1 MARKK
6 SNGITRRDFIK
17 STTAGALAAGIAP
30 CVLVGESEQAAK
42 TGSKS
47 IKALAF
53 DAYGTLFDVHSVV
66 SALNEKF
73 PGRGTE
79 ISNAWRLR
87 QLQYTWLRALMGR
100 YEDFWKVTEV
110 ALEAACKSLKLSCDP
125 GTRAALMEGY
135 LHLDAFPE
143 VKEALKSLSAYR
155 LAILSNGT
163 PRMLQ
168 AAVESAGLKGMFAQ
182 VISVDEIKTYKPKPE
197 VYQLAPQKFRVEK
210 ASIGFISSNFWDAV
224 GAKSF
229 GLRAFWVN
237 RTGSPAEELGL
248 APDATV
254 NTLTELAG
262 VLET

>member
-1 MARKK
+1 MAGRRGK
-6 SNGITRRDFIK
+6 GVTRRDFIK
-17 STTAGALAAGIAP
+17 TATASTLAAGMAP
-30 CVLVGESEQAAK
+30 PVLLAQPKGAAK
-42 TGSKS
+42 TGSKA
-47 IKALAF
+47 IRALAF

-73 PGRGTE
+73 PGKGAE

-87 QLQYTWLRALMGR
+87 QLQYTWLRALMGL
-100 YEDFWKVTEV
+100 YEDFWKVTEA
-110 ALEAACKSLKLSCDP
+110 ALEAACESLQLSCDP
-125 GTRAALMEGY
+125 VTRAALMEAY
-135 LHLDAFPE
+135 LHLEAFPE

-168 AAVESAGLKGMFAQ
+168 AAVESAGLRGMFAQ

-197 VYQLAPQKFRVEK
+197 VYQLAPQKLRVDK
-210 ASIGFISSNFWDAV
+210 AGIGFVSSNFWDVV

-237 RTGSPAEELGL
+237 RTGAPADELGL
-248 APDATV
+248 APDAMLKA
-254 NTLTELAG
+254 LTELPSALT
-262 VLET
+262 V